1 MYGRS
6 FAEVY
11 DHWYPGGD
19 EREVVDFLRAR
30 RPAGAAVLELGV
42 GTGRLALPL
51 AQAGLRVTGMDS
63 SPEMLKRLSTKD
75 PSGTVRTLLGD
86 ASNPEDWPAGPF
98 DAVLA
103 PCNLLLNLHVE
114 GAQRRCVEA
123 AASVLAPDGLFVVEL
138 TRLSVEEHS
147 ARNLELRSVE
157 PDVVVLIA
165 TEVDPAGGVVK
176 GNHVELRNGE
186 PVRLRPWT
194 IRLLDPA
201 QLDSWCHAAGLALE
215 ERVADFSGSLD
226 DGSSACTV
234 SVYRAA
240 GG

>member
-11 DHWYPGGD
+11 DRWYPGGD

-30 RPAGAAVLELGV
+30 LPAGAAVLELGV

-51 AQAGLRVTGMDS
+51 AQAGLQVTGMDS
-63 SPEMLKRLSTKD
+63 SPEMLQRLSDKD
-75 PSGTVRTLLGD
+75 PGGTVTAVRGD
-86 ASNPEDWPAGPF
+86 ASTPADWPKGPF

-103 PCNLLLNLHVE
+103 PCNLLLNLHAE

-123 AASVLAPDGLFVVEL
+123 AASVLAPGGVLVVEL
-138 TRLSVEEHS
+138 TRLSAEGHP

-157 PDVVVLIA
+157 PDLVVLIA
-165 TEVDPAGGVVK
+165 TEVDPAGDVVQ
-176 GNHVELRNGE
+176 GNHVELRHGE

-201 QLDSWCHAAGLALE
+201 QLDSWCRAAGLALA
-215 ERVADFSGSLD
+215 ERVADFTGAPD
-226 DGSSACTV
+226 DGSSPCTV

-240 GG
+240 PG